1 MLEAWEMTFSLV
13 LRENQPG
20 AWIFNLSG
28 RNNSV
33 LKISAFLTTWEIA
46 SFRMAFCDMNL
57 HFYGN
62 EKKPAPLEVANHGN
76 EFSKA
81 YDLIGT
87 L

>member
-1 MLEAWEMTFSLV
+1 
-13 LRENQPG
+13 
-20 AWIFNLSG
+20 
-28 RNNSV
+28 
-33 LKISAFLTTWEIA
+33 
-46 SFRMAFCDMNL
+46 MAFCDMNL